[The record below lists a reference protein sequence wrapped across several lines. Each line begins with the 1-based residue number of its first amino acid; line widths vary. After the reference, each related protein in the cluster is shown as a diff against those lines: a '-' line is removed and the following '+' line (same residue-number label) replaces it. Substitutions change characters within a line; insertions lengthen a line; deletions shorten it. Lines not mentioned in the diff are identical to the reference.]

1 MMNTYF
7 NKLKAMVNDS
17 ATVMQKDLDALTC
30 KIRDV
35 ERQAVPDYVV
45 NRNTGRWHR
54 ILASYAN
61 AGSEAIAFCG
71 YKFGK
76 AGAATRFEKD
86 MPEDLSWKDIC
97 GTCLPEVRAA
107 RAH

>member
-1 MMNTYF
+1 
-7 NKLKAMVNDS
+7 
-17 ATVMQKDLDALTC
+17 MQKDLDSLTS

-76 AGAATRFEKD
+76 SGASTRFEKD
-86 MPEDLSWKDIC
+86 IPEDLSWKDIC